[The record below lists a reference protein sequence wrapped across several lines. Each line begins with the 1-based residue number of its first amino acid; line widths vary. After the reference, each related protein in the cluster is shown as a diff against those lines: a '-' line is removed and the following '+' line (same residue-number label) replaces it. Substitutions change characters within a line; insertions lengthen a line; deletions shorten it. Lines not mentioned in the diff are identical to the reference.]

1 MGQAAAA
8 SGLSIAATGMKAY
21 GDITKAQ
28 GTKAMDEYQ
37 AAQLER
43 AAQYGELQA
52 TQTNAQL
59 TRNMNI
65 TLGHIDAVRAAARTN
80 ITSPT
85 GEAVRDYT
93 EEQTTEQKEIQVA
106 NILSQVKQQE
116 ADAAYL
122 RYAGNQALLTGE
134 IGAGAD
140 VLGGIAGALRPDI
153 SQPLP
158 GSKPLGQGGIGSA

>member
-1 MGQAAAA
+1 MGQAAAAA
-8 SGLSIAATGMKAY
+8 SGLSVAATGLKAF

-28 GTKAMDEYQ
+28 GTKSVDEFQ

-43 AAQYGELQA
+43 AAQYGELKA
-52 TQTNAQL
+52 VQTNAQL

-65 TLGHIDAVRAAARTN
+65 TLGHIDAVRAAARTD

-85 GEAVRDYT
+85 GAAVRDYT
-93 EEQTTEQKEIQVA
+93 EEQMTEQKEIQVG

-134 IGAGAD
+134 ITAGAD
-140 VLGGIAGALRPDI
+140 VLGAVGGALKPDGG
-153 SQPLP
+153 PLW